1 MLSKSIYVHFH
12 WISYEYSSFSE
23 YTRVFMHTTVCTQHS
38 VWPRTLILKTA
49 VYMNCIRYTIHS
61 SPYWICKWS
70 NSSFKWIRQTGKN
83 INQIYFIWNWFIY
96 CVGRLHHPN
105 KLTQTKW
112 KWLCLAEH
120 STGAKTYALWKMKSY
135 DRFRV

>member
-1 MLSKSIYVHFH
+1 
-12 WISYEYSSFSE
+12 
-23 YTRVFMHTTVCTQHS
+23 MHTPVYTQNS

-49 VYMNCIRYTIHS
+49 VYMNCIRYTHCVLHS

-70 NSSFKWIRQTGKN
+70 NSSFKWIQQTGKN
-83 INQIYFIWNWFIY
+83 INQIYFILELVHIL

-120 STGAKTYALWKMKSY
+120 IGTGAKTYALWKMNELTIDFVY
-135 DRFRV
+135 NELGCFIWI